1 MMKVK
6 GIAHRG
12 CPNRYP
18 ENTLI
23 SFKEAVKLSYSY
35 LELDVQLSK
44 DGVPVIIHDTS
55 VDRMTNGQGRVK
67 DLTLAELKELRIG
80 GTEQISTLEEAL
92 TLLRDQ
98 LIIDI
103 ELKQMGNLYP
113 GLEEKVLTMVQEMG
127 MLDQVFFSSF
137 DHYSMVKLRQLEPKA
152 EIGLINHSASPAL
165 FPFLKE
171 LNARYLSIS
180 LNYVTPELIQRC
192 EQENIIFIPYPVD
205 REEDMRDMLRY
216 PSVLIC
222 TNELERWASISSAG

>member
-1 MMKVK
+1 
-6 GIAHRG
+6 
-12 CPNRYP
+12 
-18 ENTLI
+18 
-23 SFKEAVKLSYSY
+23 
-35 LELDVQLSK
+35 
-44 DGVPVIIHDTS
+44 
-55 VDRMTNGQGRVK
+55 MTNGKGQVK

-80 GTEQISTLEEAL
+80 GTEQIPILEEAL

-113 GLEEKVLTMVQEMG
+113 GLEEKALTMVKEMR

-165 FPFLKE
+165 FPLLKE
-171 LNARYLSIS
+171 LNARYLSIN
-180 LNYVTPELIQRC
+180 LDYVTPELIQRC
-192 EQENIIFIPYPVD
+192 EEENIIFIPYPVD
-205 REEDMRDMLRY
+205 REEDMQAMLRY